1 MQQTLVV
8 GDTLVFDTSLPDYPA
23 SAGWTLTYRLIPRTS
38 GTAIEIPSTANG
50 DAHAVSVSATVTA
63 LWAAG
68 EYSWAGYATKA
79 GERDTVESGTITLLP
94 DPGVAAAYDG
104 RSQARK
110 AVDDLHAAY
119 ASYLSSNGLVQEY
132 TIAGRSTTF
141 RKTSEIL
148 EALSYWELKLQAEEA
163 AAGAA
168 AGQPSK
174 RRTYIRL
181 GHA

>member
-23 SAGWTLTYRLIPRTS
+23 SAGWVLTYRLIPRTS
-38 GTAIEIPSTANG
+38 GTPIEITSTANG

-110 AVDDLHAAY
+110 AVDDLRAALATY
-119 ASYLSSNGLVQEY
+119 TATQGMVQEY
-132 TIAGRSTTF
+132 TIAGRSMTF
-141 RKTSEIL
+141 RKSTEIL
-148 EALSYWELKLQAEEA
+148 ELLNYWETTLQREEA

-174 RRTYIRL
+174 RRYYIRM